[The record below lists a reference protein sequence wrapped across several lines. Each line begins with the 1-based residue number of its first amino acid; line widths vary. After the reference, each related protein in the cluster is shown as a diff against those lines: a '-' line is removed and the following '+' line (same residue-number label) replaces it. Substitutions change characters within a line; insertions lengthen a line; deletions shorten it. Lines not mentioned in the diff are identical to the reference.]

1 MEKRI
6 PCLCGGS
13 VFNLLLTARK
23 PRTKIRNRDIKHT
36 DNSNDHL
43 GIPNVMG
50 GLIKVVTGVNPDPD
64 GKTIGTDTTRY
75 RTCQSN
81 GSALIPFDPETD
93 ETVISGF
100 VKTAKKENSVILE
113 RMTEFCETY
122 LNIENAGTRDE
133 LVQKLL
139 DIIAH
144 DSFSDVPDSTEFYP
158 LFGNDTPVAKDD
170 LLLTE
175 SFELEPFLIGIL
187 LWLFTSGRNN
197 TIEKDTYE
205 SWLIH
210 TSARAEW
217 KLRKDLGLGDGI
229 QHPVHAAMH
238 DYSGAPAQPKDASE
252 EEPGPKAESEKSDHE
267 VLTDALMRSAKVIAD
282 GFGRAEHQLAEQI
295 REKQKESDSSDA
307 ETEYAEAEV
316 EEDHDESSGAADEG
330 KKITIIQQQT
340 NVVQNGDHNVN
351 VTNNGTMNFNF

>member
-36 DNSNDHL
+36 DNFNDHL

-81 GSALIPFDPETD
+81 GTALIPFDPEAD

-113 RMTEFCETY
+113 RMTEFCKTY
-122 LNIENAGTRDE
+122 LNIENTGTCDD
-133 LVQKLL
+133 LVLKLL

-144 DSFSDVPDSTEFYP
+144 DDFADVPDSTDFYP
-158 LFGNDTPVAKDD
+158 KYGNDTPVAKDD

-175 SFELEPFLIGIL
+175 SFELEPFLVGIL
-187 LWLFTSGRNN
+187 LWLFTSGRQN

-217 KLRKDLGLGDGI
+217 KLRVDTGLGDGI
-229 QHPVHAAMH
+229 QHSVHVAMH
-238 DYSGAPAQPKDASE
+238 NYSVAPIQHETSSE
-252 EEPGPKAESEKSDHE
+252 NKATSSED
-267 VLTDALMRSAKVIAD
+267 
-282 GFGRAEHQLAEQI
+282 
-295 REKQKESDSSDA
+295 
-307 ETEYAEAEV
+307 ETKYSEAEG
-316 EEDHDESSGAADEG
+316 EEDHDESSGTDSEG
-330 KKITIIQQQT
+330 KKITVIQQQT
-340 NVVQNGDHNVN
+340 NVIQNGDHNVN
-351 VTNNGTMNFNF
+351 VTNNGTMNFNL